1 MKQYTDIFLDFDDT
15 LYDTH
20 GNAVIALAET
30 YEDFHLDRY
39 FNDPQ
44 VFYEDYWKTN
54 IDLWGRYSKGEITR
68 DYLIIERFRHPL
80 CVSEELRVKSE
91 ESASTFKEYCLKIS
105 DVFLDY
111 CASKPGVIEGAHELM
126 DYLKQKGYKLHM
138 TSNGFH
144 EVQYKKLKSCGLSNH
159 FDTIILSED
168 AGVNKPSPL
177 FFEYALKQ
185 SGAKKE
191 STIMIGDNFQT
202 DILGAKNAGLDTIFF
217 NHWPEYPAT
226 EPVTYEVKALKDI
239 MNIL

>member
-15 LYDTH
+15 LYDTR

-30 YEDFHLDRY
+30 FEDFQLGRY
-39 FNDPQ
+39 FDDPQ
-44 VFYEDYWKTN
+44 LFYDDYWKTN
-54 IDLWGRYSKGEITR
+54 IELWGLYAKGEISR
-68 DYLIIERFRHPL
+68 DHLIIERFRHPL
-80 CVSEELRVKSE
+80 CVSDELRMEHEK
-91 ESASTFKEYCLKIS
+91 SASDFKDYCLKIS
-105 DVFLDY
+105 DVFLDH

-126 DYLKQKGYKLHM
+126 DYLRSKGYKLHM
-138 TSNGFH
+138 CSNGFH
-144 EVQYKKLKSCGLSNH
+144 EVQYKKLKACGLNNH

-185 SGAKKE
+185 SGAKKT

-202 DILGAKNAGLDTIFF
+202 DILGAKNSGLDTIFF

-239 MNIL
+239 MDIL